1 MSSLYP
7 AIAKRLEIPIGR
19 VFWLQSKHSD
29 KPYPAQY
36 CFTNRD
42 MVWRKDPSWE
52 WASVSTNSM
61 QMRIFFAFM
70 RGDVE
75 IVFDDSIT
83 WR

>member
-1 MSSLYP
+1 MTSLYP
-7 AIAKRLEIPIGR
+7 TIARSLQIPIGKP
-19 VFWLQSKHSD
+19 FKLKPKHG
-29 KPYPAQY
+29 KPYPSQY

-42 MVWRKDPSWE
+42 MVWRKEPSWE

>member
-1 MSSLYP
+1 MTSLYP
-7 AIAKRLEIPIGR
+7 TIAKKLQIPIGK
-19 VFWLQSKHSD
+19 VFRLKPKHGE
-29 KPYPAQY
+29 PYPAQY

-42 MVWRKDPSWE
+42 LVCRKDPSWE

-75 IVFDDSIT
+75 VAENDSI
-83 WR
+83 

>member
-7 AIAKRLEIPIGR
+7 VIAKKLQIPIGKA
-19 VFWLQSKHSD
+19 FHLKPKHGE
-29 KPYPAQY
+29 PYPAQY

-42 MVWRKDPSWE
+42 MVWRKDPLWD

-75 IVFDDSIT
+75 VVENDSI
-83 WR
+83 